1 MRLSTPQ
8 RVGGKVKPSRHRV
21 ERQSAS
27 IFVLFLDL
35 SGKIDFSLEKPHIL
49 AELQHGGK
57 NWERPCSV
65 EGSRGLADA
74 LKAIFS
80 CGSFVS
86 ALHPNDAK
94 DWALANCVFS
104 RLKVCFLSR

>member
-1 MRLSTPQ
+1 MPLSTPQ
-8 RVGGKVKPSRHRV
+8 LVGGKVKPSRHRV

-49 AELQHGGK
+49 AELQHGERIGK
-57 NWERPCSV
+57 GHVVWKGAEV
-65 EGSRGLADA
+65 WQDT

-86 ALHPNDAK
+86 DLC
-94 DWALANCVFS
+94 LAS
-104 RLKVCFLSR
+104 K